1 VVQIHENCCKL
12 NVFVGF
18 RSSTQPT
25 NQDIF
30 DFGEGIDIGIS
41 LLGCEEISNFSIPH
55 PEAKIP
61 NIY

>member
-1 VVQIHENCCKL
+1 VETQSKL

-30 DFGEGIDIGIS
+30 DFGEGIDFKSKIS
-41 LLGCEEISNFSIPH
+41 FR
-55 PEAKIP
+55 K
-61 NIY
+61 

>member
-1 VVQIHENCCKL
+1 VLRFYFQYLCHFPVGWVYRVETQRKL

-30 DFGEGIDIGIS
+30 DFGEGIDFKSKIS
-41 LLGCEEISNFSIPH
+41 FR
-55 PEAKIP
+55 K
-61 NIY
+61 

>member
-1 VVQIHENCCKL
+1 MFPETQRKL

-30 DFGEGIDIGIS
+30 DFGEGIAGNN
-41 LLGCEEISNFSIPH
+41 LKSIF
-55 PEAKIP
+55 
-61 NIY
+61 